1 MHAIAVSSRTLS
13 DEASSAVNAG
23 RVELD
28 EFQVLERESGTSDH
42 GVSITRASM
51 RARAAEVG
59 ASVAAGGENGLV
71 RSEAMKRA
79 VLHVQCHDTDAL
91 AALHNEIEGEVLDE
105 EVGVV
110 AERLAIERVEESVS
124 GTISGSSAAVGL
136 ATLAV
141 LEGLTTKSA
150 LVDLAFLSTGE
161 WHTIVLELDTCQ
173 TRILQSRPRTRT
185 SITVLGASRHI

>member
-1 MHAIAVSSRTLS
+1 MHAIVLSSRTLS
-13 DEASSAVNAG
+13 DEASSAVNAS

-79 VLHVQCHDTDAL
+79 VFHVERDNTDTLAVLHDEV
-91 AALHNEIEGEVLDE
+91 EREVLDE
-105 EVGVV
+105 EVCVV
-110 AERLAIERVEESVS
+110 AEGLAVERVEESVAS
-124 GTISGSSAAVGL
+124 TVGRSRATVGL
-136 ATLAV
+136 ATLTV
-141 LEGLTTKSA
+141 LQRLTTERTLVNLA
-150 LVDLAFLSTGE
+150 LLRS
-161 WHTIVLELDTCQ
+161 
-173 TRILQSRPRTRT
+173 
-185 SITVLGASRHI
+185 